1 MELFY
6 CCVWKVLVAQSC
18 PPFVTPWTVAC
29 QAPLPMEFSRQEY
42 WSGLTF
48 PSPGDLPDLGI
59 KPRSPAWQVDCLPAE
74 SSGKPFN
81 CCVEIQITVED
92 RYGGWD
98 PKVWMVSDFSYCLL
112 ALNPHFFILLG
123 DSGAVAIP
131 TIFLFCQLALC
142 YALLTENSRER
153 L

>member
-1 MELFY
+1 
-6 CCVWKVLVAQSC
+6 
-18 PPFVTPWTVAC
+18 
-29 QAPLPMEFSRQEY
+29 
-42 WSGLTF
+42 
-48 PSPGDLPDLGI
+48 
-59 KPRSPAWQVDCLPAE
+59 
-74 SSGKPFN
+74 
-81 CCVEIQITVED
+81 
-92 RYGGWD
+92 
-98 PKVWMVSDFSYCLL
+98 MVSDFSYCLL